1 MVQSRRD
8 HLQAY
13 QFAVERIARSAVA
26 GPNEASSAPGAPLR
40 RSGLGISIGIVLS
53 VLLCAGCLVFGLIS
67 PKPSQAW
74 RNPGA
79 IIVEK
84 ETGASYLLL
93 SGELHPTANYA
104 SALLV
109 AGQNASVQFVPRAQ
123 LAGIPVGGTIGIP
136 GAPEDV
142 PPATSMLPGAWALCS
157 RQSGGVVLDLDPAG
171 RTAPG
176 PAGQRVFVEQS
187 NPADPADQPEY
198 LVWDSV
204 KYPLSQPTVLSALG
218 LGDQQPSPVAA
229 SWLNAL
235 PTGAAVV
242 PPTVPHLGTPGPKV
256 AGDSAEVGTLFSTSA
271 GAGEE
276 DYILLSDGLAPI
288 TRTEAAL
295 FAVTGGAPPHQ
306 ISTAAIAA
314 APVSANRSMLAALPD
329 FLSGPVF
336 NPGSAALCV
345 RQTAPGATSSSSVV
359 TETTASITAAPA
371 VVLPADSGMVVEPPG
386 QNPDAANPIIFLITD
401 SGERYLIDSS
411 AALDALG
418 YASAPK
424 VAMPASVIELIPAGP
439 DLDVNAAAQA
449 AT

>member
-13 QFAVERIARSAVA
+13 QFAVERIARAAVA

-40 RSGLGISIGIVLS
+40 RSGLGVSIGIVLS
-53 VLLCAGCLVFGLIS
+53 VLLCGGCLVYGLIS
-67 PKPSQAW
+67 PTPSQAW
-74 RNPGA
+74 RSPGA

-84 ETGASYLLL
+84 ETGTSYLLL

-109 AGQNASVQFVPRAQ
+109 AGQSASVQIVPRAQ

-136 GAPEDV
+136 GAPNDV
-142 PPATSMLPGAWALCS
+142 PTATSMLPGAWAICS
-157 RQSGGVVLDLDPAG
+157 RQNGGVVLDLDPAG

-176 PAGQRVFVEQS
+176 PAQERVFVGQS
-187 NPADPADQPEY
+187 NPADPTDQPEY

-204 KYPLSQPTVLSALG
+204 KYPLSQPSMLSALG
-218 LGDQQPSPVAA
+218 LGDQQPSQVAA
-229 SWLNAL
+229 AWLGAL

-256 AGDSAEVGTLFSTSA
+256 AGISAEVGTLFSTGA

-295 FAVTGGAPPHQ
+295 FEVTGGASPHQ

-314 APVSANRSMLAALPD
+314 APASTNRSMLSALPD

-345 RQTAPGATSSSSVV
+345 RQTAPGTTAGSSVV
-359 TETTASITAAPA
+359 TETASSVAADPA

-386 QNPDAANPIIFLITD
+386 QNPDAANPLIYLITD
-401 SGERYLIDSS
+401 SGQRYQIDSS
-411 AALDALG
+411 NALGALG
-418 YASAPK
+418 YTSAPK
-424 VAMPASVIELIPAGP
+424 VAMPASVIALIPAGP

>member
-13 QFAVERIARSAVA
+13 QYAVERIARAAVA

-40 RSGLGISIGIVLS
+40 RSGLGVSIGIVLS
-53 VLLCAGCLVFGLIS
+53 VLLCGGCLVYGLIS
-67 PKPSQAW
+67 PTPSQAW
-74 RNPGA
+74 RDPGA

-84 ETGASYLLL
+84 ETGTSYLLL

-109 AGQNASVQFVPRAQ
+109 AGQSASVQFVPRAQ
-123 LAGIPVGGTIGIP
+123 LAGIPVGDTIGIP

-142 PPATSMLPGAWALCS
+142 PPATSMLPGAWAICS
-157 RQSGGVVLDLDPAG
+157 RQNGGVVLDLDPAG

-176 PAGQRVFVEQS
+176 PAGQRVFVEES
-187 NPADPADQPEY
+187 NPADPADQAEY
-198 LVWDSV
+198 LLWDSV
-204 KYPLSQPTVLSALG
+204 KYPLSQPSVLSALG
-218 LGDQQPSPVAA
+218 LGDLQPSPVAA
-229 SWLNAL
+229 TWLGAL

-242 PPTVPHLGTPGPKV
+242 PPAIPDLGGPAPKV
-256 AGDSAEVGTLFSTSA
+256 GGIEAEVGTLFSTGA

-276 DYILLSDGLAPI
+276 DYVLLSDGLAPI
-288 TRTEAAL
+288 TRTEVAL
-295 FAVTGGAPPHQ
+295 LEATSGASPHQ

-314 APVSANRSMLAALPD
+314 APVSKNRSLLGALPD
-329 FLSGPVF
+329 FLAGPVF

-359 TETTASITAAPA
+359 TESASGVAADPP
-371 VVLPADSGMVVEPPG
+371 VVLPAGSGMLVEPPG
-386 QNPDAANPIIFLITD
+386 QSQFAATTVIELITD
-401 SGERYLIDSS
+401 NGERYLIDSS
-411 AALDALG
+411 NALDALG

-424 VAMPASVIELIPAGP
+424 VVMPDSVIGLIPAGP
-439 DLDVNAAAQA
+439 ALDVDAAAQA